1 MFVKVWDVYPQKGK
15 TIGAR
20 CSASTKDSNG
30 EWTPSFAGIINF
42 AGQAAVE
49 TILSVAPD
57 AANGQKV
64 TFTADNAPSI
74 NAEEFVISGGI
85 SKRDDNGKSTG
96 EYTPYRITSF
106 KATLRDNNSKNS
118 GKKQQN
124 ASASVDRKFMTI
136 PDSTIDEELPFS

>member
-20 CSASTKDSNG
+20 CSSSTKDSSG
-30 EWTPSFAGIINF
+30 EWTPSFSGIINF

-85 SKRDDNGKSTG
+85 SKRDDNGKATG

-106 KATLRDNNSKNS
+106 KATLRDNNNKNG

-124 ASASVDRKFMTI
+124 TSRDVDRTFVNI